1 MSLLLSRAGSQAQ
14 ATKSSRKQRQYDVDD
29 LKKMLVAVLT
39 GQAQSARSAAL
50 SAGLPSAERSLN
62 RYLSVINA
70 DENLK
75 GISEEQT
82 LQLQL
87 DFVDELQLKKAGNP
101 DVLLRRLFSDDEYD
115 FFAAALRL
123 HGDMGWPMDFDN
135 VRDMFAD
142 AAERKRAVD
151 AWTGQPY
158 VCGMDMV
165 ARFVHSRPELRAF
178 KASHVDPL
186 RAKKATYQVYNKSIA
201 L

>member
-1 MSLLLSRAGSQAQ
+1 
-14 ATKSSRKQRQYDVDD
+14 
-29 LKKMLVAVLT
+29 MLVAVLT

-62 RYLSVINA
+62 RYLSIIKA

-75 GISEEQT
+75 CNSEEQT
-82 LQLQL
+82 LQLRL
-87 DFVDELQLKKAGNP
+87 EFVDELQLKQSGNP
-101 DVLLRRLFSDDEYD
+101 DVLLRRLFSSDEYD

-135 VRDMFAD
+135 IRDMFAD
-142 AAERKRAVD
+142 AAERKGAVD

-158 VCGMDMV
+158 ACGMDMV
-165 ARFVHSRPELRAF
+165 ARFVQSRLELKAF

-186 RAKKATYQVYNKSIA
+186 RAKKATYQVHNNYKA